1 MKLKKLLIYIS
12 SWRHININ
20 EKINCIII
28 TKPGNYDDCMDYFKG
43 HLWIEPLHK
52 NIFNFKLIFIG
63 MKVFIKLLIS
73 KTFLMVKLWKFWP
86 TIFFTCGLIKKNKIK
101 NILSFTDYVS
111 FPIYLKQLLGDQIKT
126 VTMQNSSRAY
136 PIKRIKYINKHDIY
150 FSWSELNNKEK
161 STLNKKTKIHKF
173 GSLRMHL
180 VLNEKK
186 NWNITNSFP
195 GQNEKR
201 QICLISNYATRHHK
215 FFNKY
220 FLNLNPDNFIK
231 KLQDLEKEYLFNS
244 KDSFG
249 KIKKNINDYEQ
260 IIEFFYLVLFI
271 KKFIEKNKF
280 EISIIERHKPN
291 HPGFKYEEDFY
302 SNFFSR
308 SNILRSQNHA
318 KRIEYI
324 LNNKNLVFITNMSS
338 LGREILGINQKVF
351 TYSKWIYKFNESFF
365 QKDSIFFCIDESY
378 EIFENKLL
386 ENFNMGK
393 ENFENNKKS
402 LKNTISAFKPN
413 YNNLTLFLKETG
425 LFLKN

>member
-1 MKLKKLLIYIS
+1 M
-12 SWRHININ
+12 
-20 EKINCIII
+20 
-28 TKPGNYDDCMDYFKG
+28 
-43 HLWIEPLHK
+43 
-52 NIFNFKLIFIG
+52 
-63 MKVFIKLLIS
+63 
-73 KTFLMVKLWKFWP
+73 
-86 TIFFTCGLIKKNKIK
+86 
-101 NILSFTDYVS
+101 
-111 FPIYLKQLLGDQIKT
+111 
-126 VTMQNSSRAY
+126 
-136 PIKRIKYINKHDIY
+136 
-150 FSWSELNNKEK
+150 
-161 STLNKKTKIHKF
+161 
-173 GSLRMHL
+173 
-180 VLNEKK
+180 
-186 NWNITNSFP
+186 
-195 GQNEKR
+195 
-201 QICLISNYATRHHK
+201 
-215 FFNKY
+215 
-220 FLNLNPDNFIK
+220 
-231 KLQDLEKEYLFNS
+231 
-244 KDSFG
+244 
-249 KIKKNINDYEQ
+249 
-260 IIEFFYLVLFI
+260 VLFI